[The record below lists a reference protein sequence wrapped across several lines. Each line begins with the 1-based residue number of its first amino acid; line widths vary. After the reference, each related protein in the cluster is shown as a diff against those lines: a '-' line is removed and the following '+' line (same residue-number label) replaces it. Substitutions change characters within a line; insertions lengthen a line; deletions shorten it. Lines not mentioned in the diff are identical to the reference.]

1 MMEKVIRTYNNDEIR
16 QMILQ
21 FFYDRA
27 NNATSLRGKKGS
39 SLKMSDVKS
48 SLKSLHSF
56 KDNQIISNLTYMLSQ
71 GWVKEEIERKTI
83 QTNRGSVPSEVRF
96 YSITA
101 AGVDKIEGPSQ
112 FTPKRFEGIKIEA
125 TGQNIITI
133 GYGNQV
139 NGELKNAVKQEKE
152 LNEKTK
158 LEIGSDIDPIQ
169 GQLSKPTP
177 NKSVIQSETE
187 SIAA

>member
-1 MMEKVIRTYNNDEIR
+1 MMAKVIRTYNNDEIR

-133 GYGNQV
+133 GDGNKI
-139 NGELKNAVKQEKE
+139 NITYKGLNDALDKLKD
-152 LNEKTK
+152 
-158 LEIGSDIDPIQ
+158 EI
-169 GQLSKPTP
+169 KKA
-177 NKSVIQSETE
+177 NVEE
-187 SIAA
+187 VV